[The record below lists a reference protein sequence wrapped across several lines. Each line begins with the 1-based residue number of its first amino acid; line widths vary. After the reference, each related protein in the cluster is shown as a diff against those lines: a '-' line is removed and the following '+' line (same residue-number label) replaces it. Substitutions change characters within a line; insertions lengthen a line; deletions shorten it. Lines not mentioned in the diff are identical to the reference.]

1 MEDPYVF
8 TEQDVAMLAS
18 VLRTSI
24 TTKVSIA
31 IMDIFVILLQ
41 ESFNNLEDSKKCLM
55 KYVLAII

>member
-1 MEDPYVF
+1 
-8 TEQDVAMLAS
+8 MLAS